1 MVIPLGD
8 ENPTH
13 SKPIVSIAILIICCL
28 VFLWQFSLG
37 SDGGKAIYALGVIP
51 ASLIQGIELP
61 AEIQWVSPGMTL
73 ITSMFLHGGFMHLG
87 GNMLYLWIFGD
98 NVEDILGKFPFILFY
113 LVCGIVAALTQAL
126 PEPGSQIPMIGA
138 SGAISGILGAYVVFF
153 PKHKVKVAIPF
164 GFFIQILRL
173 PAYVVLLFWF
183 VLQLF
188 NSYGSGGGGG
198 VAFRAHIGGFVAGL
212 VLGPVFA
219 VVTRRTREKFKGD
232 NK

>member
-1 MVIPLGD
+1 
-8 ENPTH
+8 
-13 SKPIVSIAILIICCL
+13 
-28 VFLWQFSLG
+28 
-37 SDGGKAIYALGVIP
+37 
-51 ASLIQGIELP
+51 
-61 AEIQWVSPGMTL
+61 
-73 ITSMFLHGGFMHLG
+73 MHLG

-188 NSYGSGGGGG
+188 NSASAGASGG

-212 VLGPVFA
+212 VLGPVLA

>member
-1 MVIPLGD
+1 MIPLSD

-13 SKPIVSIAILIICCL
+13 SRPVVTIALLIICCL
-28 VFLWQFSLG
+28 TYLWQLSLG
-37 SDGGKAIYALGVIP
+37 QEGQRAIYALGVIP
-51 ASLIQGIELP
+51 ASLLEGRALP
-61 AEIQWVSPGMTL
+61 VSLQWVSPEMTV
-73 ITSMFLHGGFMHLG
+73 ITSMFLHGGFLHLA

-98 NVEDILGKFPFILFY
+98 NVEDIFGKAAFVLFY
-113 LVCGIVAALTQAL
+113 LACGIVAVFTQAI
-126 PEPGSQIPMIGA
+126 PEPDSTIPMIGA

-183 VLQLF
+183 IFQF
-188 NSYGSGGGGG
+188 ISSIGAGTGGG
-198 VAFRAHIGGFVAGL
+198 VAFRAHIGGFIAGL
-212 VLGPVFA
+212 VLGPVVA
-219 VVTRRTREKFKGD
+219 VLTRRLRKTTEP